1 MNQRSHSRRKA
12 DIDPAPE
19 AIAASSRDE
28 SATSVLRALRLIF
41 RSVQRHNHWIEQQCG
56 IGGAQLWALCEISET
71 ADLRV
76 SDLAKRL
83 SIHQS
88 TASNL
93 IDKLVDQGFAV
104 RERNGA
110 DQRVVYIRLTEA
122 GRGVVGEAPRPSK
135 NLIVDALHGVSD
147 ETLQQLDDNLKELV
161 QQLKVRD
168 PNAAMQPL
176 YDL

>member
-1 MNQRSHSRRKA
+1 MTRRSLSRRKA
-12 DIDPAPE
+12 DTDTAAEPVAADARE
-19 AIAASSRDE
+19 AS
-28 SATSVLRALRLIF
+28 TTNVLRAMRLIF

-56 IGGAQLWALCEISET
+56 IGGAQLWALCEIAET
-71 ADLRV
+71 ADMRV

-104 RERNGA
+104 RERNSA
-110 DQRVVYIRLTEA
+110 DQRVVFIRLTEA
-122 GRGVVGEAPRPSK
+122 GRGVVREAPRPSK

-168 PNAAMQPL
+168 PNAAMRPL